1 MNTCSGLENPNPN
14 PNLSRGGVSRPER
27 RTDPPVGR
35 ISGWMAR
42 GQVTFPKNGPPLGQR
57 ARRMQIGK
65 RCMATT
71 NHIPSYGGS
80 SFRTESRAIRTWRA
94 CLPIDPPVGRI
105 IQKRPASGSLARK
118 SGPPPGHPPPK
129 LSSAKTTPHQEHASP
144 ISIVSIGFPG
154 AMTHQ
159 LCAP

>member
-42 GQVTFPKNGPPLGQR
+42 GQVTFPKSGPPLGQR

-65 RCMATT
+65 RCMATA
-71 NHIPSYGGS
+71 NHMPSYGGS

-105 IQKRPASGSLARK
+105 IQKRPASGSFARK
-118 SGPPPGHPPPK
+118 TAHQWVTSPK
-129 LSSAKTTPHQEHASP
+129 EHGAGSCAAAWTFISPAKQVMAS
-144 ISIVSIGFPG
+144 
-154 AMTHQ
+154 
-159 LCAP
+159 